1 MRLKP
6 LALYVSAGAF
16 IVAGAFVAYAWEREI
31 PAVATPDPSSFDPE
45 LVARGEMLARVGNCN
60 VCHTRPGDAPFAG
73 GLGIDTPFG
82 TIHSTNIT
90 PDPETGIGTWSEE
103 AFQRSMHEGVGR
115 GGEHLYPAFPY
126 DHFTFVTPEDNRAI
140 YAYLMTRE
148 PATEPEFRN
157 ELPFPLNNRL
167 LLAGW
172 KLLFFRPGQLEDDP
186 QHSAEWNHGR
196 YLAEG
201 LAHCAACHTPRNLL
215 GALDRDRQFAGAE
228 QDGWYGYAL
237 NRSSPSP
244 IPWDRAAMTFYLQN
258 GWHEL
263 HGVSRGTMAPVTAN
277 LGGVPE
283 SEVAAISDYIVD
295 WMQPDGADSES
306 RAAETVALA
315 EAEVVGPPKQS
326 GDSMIAPPAAQ
337 SEGEAIY
344 NATCATCH
352 DAGRPLPQGGLNLH
366 LSTAM
371 YSDNPQNV
379 INVTLFGL
387 PGADG
392 DASAVMPGYMDALD
406 ADQMVALLDY
416 MRDHFG
422 KSSPWEDARERVE
435 DTISGETTPSFYR
448 SDGAQATPPAS
459 QTRIPQPWR

>member
-1 MRLKP
+1 MRFKS
-6 LALYVSAGAF
+6 LALYVSVGALIAAG
-16 IVAGAFVAYAWEREI
+16 VYGVYAWEREI
-31 PAVATPDPSSFDPE
+31 PAVTPSDPASFDE
-45 LVARGEMLARVGNCN
+45 DLVARGEMLARVGNCN
-60 VCHTRPGDAPFAG
+60 VCHTRPGDTPFAG

-82 TIHSTNIT
+82 TIYSTNIT

-103 AFQRSMHEGVGR
+103 AFHRSMHEGVGR
-115 GGEHLYPAFPY
+115 RGEHLYPAFPY

-148 PATEPEFRN
+148 PAPEPEFQN
-157 ELPFPLNNRL
+157 DLPFPLNNRL

-172 KLLFFRPGQLEDDP
+172 KLLFFTPGAFEDDP
-186 QHSAEWNHGR
+186 QRSVEWNHGR

-201 LAHCAACHTPRNLL
+201 LAHCAACHTPRNAL
-215 GALDRDRQFAGAE
+215 GAIDRGRHFDGAE

-237 NRSSPSP
+237 NQSSPSP
-244 IPWDRAAMTFYLQN
+244 VPWDAEAMTFYLQN
-258 GWHEL
+258 GWHEH

-283 SEVAAISDYIVD
+283 SEVAAISEYIID
-295 WMQPDGADSES
+295 WMRPDGADDEASATDTIA
-306 RAAETVALA
+306 RA
-315 EAEVVGPPKQS
+315 EAEIVGLPKQS

-387 PGADG
+387 PAADG

-422 KSSPWEDARERVE
+422 KSAPWEDARERVE
-435 DTISGETTPSFYR
+435 NTISGETSPSFYR
-448 SDGAQATPPAS
+448 SDGVQATPPAS